1 MILFVA
7 MLKVECESC
16 HAPYQVDER
25 RVPAT
30 GLKMRCPKCGHSFVV
45 TTKGTTASVTGASD
59 GGGGAPAAPQAPPK
73 RAPTMVGMGIGEGG
87 LPPLG
92 KPPASAVSQSA
103 APGAFGSLDL
113 DLPALP
119 QHADLPSA
127 VKPKGSPFGPPGAS
141 PRPPTALSATVP
153 QPQAVPAPAA
163 PASPFGGGFGELDL
177 PAIPQPGDLPA
188 KQAPRG
194 GSPTAAFGSNFS
206 PAAPAAAPAAP
217 FGGGFGE
224 LDLPALPNAS
234 RGPAPG
240 GAGMGGGGGF
250 GGADLPSLA
259 GGGPGLPMP
268 AGGGVG
274 LPMAAG
280 GGMGLPMAA
289 GGGAGLPM
297 ARGGFGDF
305 DLPALGGDL
314 PSAQNNLPMS
324 GGAGDLP
331 QMAGGL
337 PMAAG
342 SLPMAQNS
350 LPMSSGGLPMTQN
363 SLPMNQGSLPMAQNE
378 LPGIA
383 GLFDNNLPAST
394 GGTGGMVSFG
404 DFEPGEA
411 SLATS
416 APNNGGN
423 NMAFGEVDL
432 GGGDG
437 PGVVIAPPAAI
448 SGARMD
454 ADARIETDAKPR
466 PERFKPLGEGR
477 VRRLWPKVLGGIAG
491 VALLFGVSL
500 SLTQAGPFG
509 YYFFKDTAM
518 AGKYQAA
525 AVEAGVGARKKLA
538 PDGYQ
543 TSQTA
548 ANECANALSQLQR
561 SRPLACY
568 AAFVEFS
575 VQARFGSDAS
585 RAGRAKTFISDLP
598 PTTDIPFCSAAQGA
612 QELVAGDLVKARGH
626 LDQAAKHDAADPVS
640 QEIAQTQGE
649 LELAANDGK
658 AALAAFTRAHQKGAS
673 PRSFY
678 GIARA
683 HFLIGNLDDAKKATD
698 QALAQV
704 PTHAGALT
712 LRGWISWKR
721 DHSADDALRDFAL
734 VIDGGAK
741 VNASPKERAQA
752 FAQRGW
758 VMLAKD
764 HAGEA
769 RQAFEE
775 ALKIDQRNVLA
786 LMGQG
791 QLLFDDG
798 RYTEA
803 ATRFD
808 EAFVKDPTN
817 NDALIGSARTKI
829 FLERFADA
837 KAQLTAGLKTFP
849 KDMRVPL
856 WLAFAEEKSGNRTI
870 AERLYKQSIDLADP
884 KHPDAIVA
892 YGKLSQMLSAQ
903 GRGQEAQAALDKAKD
918 KLPDSPAL
926 QRALAEVAEAQGKY
940 EEAVADYEK
949 ALEKDP
955 QDLGAHFKLGIT
967 YRKMRKIDL
976 ANKEFDFV
984 GAQDKDFP
992 GLMFE
997 RGQLFEVSGE
1007 ADKALAQ
1014 FKAAFDKN
1022 PGDVDLKLRLGAAYV
1037 ALGDLD
1043 NAQKFLKEVLDVRQT
1058 SAEAK
1063 HYYGRVFL
1071 KRGGK
1076 DVDTALTYFNQ
1087 AVAADS
1093 NRPVYHMYVAWA
1105 ANAMNPVQTPIAQA
1119 AVEKALALDQN
1130 YGDAYWQRG
1139 IIEYNLNALKD
1150 AQKDL
1155 RKALELNPTRL
1166 EAHATLAQVFERLND
1181 PGQALAEWQKAYSAD
1196 KEQFDWDYEYG
1207 DLLLDKGQAG
1217 QAATVLADAVR
1228 VGEAATAR
1236 PGRLY
1241 LAHLQYARALKKLGK
1256 KSEAATHFKTYL
1268 DTAPPNDPDRTEAK
1282 AELASVLGGR

>member
-1 MILFVA
+1 MA
-7 MLKVECESC
+7 
-16 HAPYQVDER
+16 
-25 RVPAT
+25 
-30 GLKMRCPKCGHSFVV
+30 
-45 TTKGTTASVTGASD
+45 
-59 GGGGAPAAPQAPPK
+59 
-73 RAPTMVGMGIGEGG
+73 
-87 LPPLG
+87 
-92 KPPASAVSQSA
+92 
-103 APGAFGSLDL
+103 
-113 DLPALP
+113 
-119 QHADLPSA
+119 
-127 VKPKGSPFGPPGAS
+127 
-141 PRPPTALSATVP
+141 
-153 QPQAVPAPAA
+153 
-163 PASPFGGGFGELDL
+163 
-177 PAIPQPGDLPA
+177 
-188 KQAPRG
+188 
-194 GSPTAAFGSNFS
+194 
-206 PAAPAAAPAAP
+206 
-217 FGGGFGE
+217 
-224 LDLPALPNAS
+224 
-234 RGPAPG
+234 
-240 GAGMGGGGGF
+240 
-250 GGADLPSLA
+250 
-259 GGGPGLPMP
+259 

-274 LPMAAG
+274 LPAAAG

-289 GGGAGLPM
+289 GSGVGAGLPM

-305 DLPALGGDL
+305 ELPSLGGDL
-314 PSAQNNLPMS
+314 PSAQNNLPAS
-324 GGAGDLP
+324 GGGDLP

-350 LPMSSGGLPMTQN
+350 LPMSGGGGLPMAQN
-363 SLPMNQGSLPMAQNE
+363 SLPMAQGSLPMAQNA

-394 GGTGGMVSFG
+394 GGGGALVSFG

-416 APNNGGN
+416 APNHGGAGAAGG
-423 NMAFGEVDL
+423 MSFGEVDL

-437 PGVVIAPPAAI
+437 PGVVVAPPAAI
-448 SGARMD
+448 SGVRMD
-454 ADARIETDAKPR
+454 APKLEVNAKPR
-466 PERFKPLGEGR
+466 RERFEPLGEGR
-477 VRRLWPKVLGGIAG
+477 SRRVWPKVVLAFGGLVILAG
-491 VALLFGVSL
+491 VGM
-500 SLTQAGPFG
+500 SLTPGGFFG
-509 YYFFKDTAM
+509 YHYIQDAAL

-525 AVEAGVGARKKLA
+525 AAEAGVGARKKLT

-543 TSQTA
+543 ASQTA
-548 ANECANALSQLQR
+548 ANECANALAQLPR
-561 SRPLACY
+561 SRPLAAY

-575 VQARFGSDAS
+575 VQARFGTDAS
-585 RAGRAKTFISDLP
+585 RAGRAKTFIFDIP
-598 PTTDIPFCSAAQGA
+598 PTADVPYFFAAQGA
-612 QELVAGDLVKARGH
+612 QELVGGDLVKARGH
-626 LDQAAKHDAADPVS
+626 LEQAAKHDAADPVS

-649 LELAANDGK
+649 LELAAGDGK

-678 GIARA
+678 GMARA
-683 HFLIGNLDDAKKATD
+683 HFLIGNMDEAKKATD

-721 DHSADDALRDFAL
+721 DHSADDALRDLAL

-758 VMLAKD
+758 IMIAKD

-791 QLLFDDG
+791 ELLFADG
-798 RYTEA
+798 RNTEA

-829 FLERFADA
+829 ALERYADA
-837 KAQLTAGLKTFP
+837 KAQLTAGLTAFP

-870 AERLYKQSIDLADP
+870 AERLYKQAIDLADP
-884 KHPDAIVA
+884 KHPDAIVG
-892 YGKLSQMLSAQ
+892 YGKLSQMLAAQ
-903 GRGQEAQAALDKAKD
+903 GRVQEAQAVLDKAKD

-940 EEAVADYEK
+940 DDAVGHYEK

-955 QDLGAHFKLGIT
+955 QDLGAHYKLGIT
-967 YRKMRKIDL
+967 YRKMRKIEL
-976 ANKEFDFV
+976 AKKEFDFV
-984 GAQDKDFP
+984 AAQDKDFP
-992 GLMFE
+992 GLMSE

-1014 FKAAFDKN
+1014 FKAAFDKT

-1043 NAQKFLKEVLDVRQT
+1043 NAQKFLKEVLDVRPN

-1087 AVAADS
+1087 AVANDS
-1093 NRPVYHMYVAWA
+1093 NRPVYHLYVAWA
-1105 ANAMNPVQTPIAQA
+1105 ANSTNPVQTPLAQA

-1130 YGDAYWQRG
+1130 FGDAYWQRG
-1139 IIEYNLNALKD
+1139 VIEYNLNALKD

-1155 RKALELNPTRL
+1155 RTALTLNPTRL

-1181 PGQALAEWQKAYSAD
+1181 QGQALGEWQKAYTAD

-1207 DLLLDKGQAG
+1207 ELLLEKNQTG

-1228 VGEAATAR
+1228 VGDAATTR
-1236 PGRLY
+1236 PGRLH
-1241 LAHLQYARALKKLGK
+1241 LAHLKYAQALKKLGK
-1256 KSEAATHFKTYL
+1256 KSEAATHFKVYL
-1268 DTAPPNDPDRTEAK
+1268 DTAPPNDPDRAEAK
-1282 AELASVLGGR
+1282 TDFAALGGVTGGR